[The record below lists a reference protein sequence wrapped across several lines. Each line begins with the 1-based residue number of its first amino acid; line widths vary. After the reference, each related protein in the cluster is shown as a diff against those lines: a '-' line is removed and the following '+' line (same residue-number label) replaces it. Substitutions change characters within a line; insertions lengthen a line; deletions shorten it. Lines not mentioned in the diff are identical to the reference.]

1 MCSDDDLRGGRF
13 VVVVVVVVARLL
25 MDAVGVNARAT
36 AKPVAARSNRIRFM
50 SCSDIGLVLLRRQCT
65 ISGFNISTIKY
76 PSKLMSFFGVVKLH
90 PAKCIPIS
98 SPGIPVYVGRR

>member
-1 MCSDDDLRGGRF
+1 MCIDDDLRGGRF

-50 SCSDIGLVLLRRQCT
+50 ACSDLGAIVDDYVTFTREASDDQPSSLERK
-65 ISGFNISTIKY
+65 SGGNE
-76 PSKLMSFFGVVKLH
+76 VE
-90 PAKCIPIS
+90 
-98 SPGIPVYVGRR
+98 VGSQMQRP